1 MLGADF
7 AFHLLAKRN
16 DIAVGNNT
24 HFVCF
29 LDAAFFVFGG
39 VAGFRAGGNV
49 VDLRRRG
56 VEAVGFDTQEIAFG
70 FECVEQG
77 IQMRLDGGFAA
88 GNDDVAR
95 RVGFQ
100 TAQNI
105 GQAHHAEFEVVGIAP
120 AAREI
125 AFAQTDE
132 NGGYACI
139 PAFTLQAFKD
149 FDNAV
154 LGIVRSDVNGHECRV
169 WGFNYCSETF
179 EEVG

>member
-7 AFHLLAKRN
+7 TFHLLAKRN

-24 HFVCF
+24 HFVGF
-29 LDAAFFVFGG
+29 LDATRFIFGG
-39 VAGFRAGGNV
+39 IAGFRAGGNV

-56 VEAVGFDTQEIAFG
+56 VEAVGFDTQKIAFG
-70 FECVEQG
+70 FECIEQG
-77 IQMRLDGGFAA
+77 IQMRLDGGFTA

-100 TAQNI
+100 TVENI
-105 GQAHHAEFEVVGIAP
+105 GQAHHAEFKVVGIAP

-132 NGGYACI
+132 NGGHACI
-139 PAFTLQAFKD
+139 PAFALQAFKD

-154 LGIVRSDVNGHECRV
+154 LGIVWCDLNGHECRV
-169 WGFNYCSETF
+169 CGI
-179 EEVG
+179 

>member
-7 AFHLLAKRN
+7 AFHFLTKRN
-16 DIAVGNNT
+16 DFAVGDNA

-39 VAGFRAGGNV
+39 VTGFGTGGNV
-49 VDLRRRG
+49 VDLRRRR

-125 AFAQTDE
+125 AFTQTDE
-132 NGGYACI
+132 NGGHACI
-139 PAFTLQAFKD
+139 PAFALQAFKD

-154 LGIVRSDVNGHECRV
+154 LGIVWCDLNGHECRV
-169 WGFNYCSETF
+169 CEF
-179 EEVG
+179 

>member
-16 DIAVGNNT
+16 DIAVGNNA
-24 HFVCF
+24 HFVGF
-29 LDAAFFVFGG
+29 FDAAGFIFGG

-49 VDLRRRG
+49 VDLRRCG

-88 GNDDVAR
+88 GNDDIAR

-132 NGGYACI
+132 NGGHACI
-139 PAFTLQAFKD
+139 PAFALQAFKY

-154 LGIVRSDVNGHECRV
+154 LGIGRRDVNGHECRV
-169 WGFNYCSETF
+169 CGIESLW
-179 EEVG
+179 